1 VRDPTQPEDPHL
13 SKLAVL
19 LFTAFVDM
27 VGVLMLAPLLPLY
40 ARDLGASGFMV
51 GALLSSFSAAQ
62 LLSAPLW
69 GRFSDRYGRRPAL
82 LVGLTASAI
91 AYLIFAFADSLWL
104 LVLSRLVQGAGGGT
118 VGVLQAYVAD
128 ATEPK
133 DRAKSL
139 GWLSAATNLGVTIG
153 PVLGSVAYTAGGR
166 SAPGLIASA
175 LCMANILFAS
185 RFLPESR
192 QTTHHAGRPQP
203 IRARDGLMRVFRR
216 PGEAAPRL
224 IWIYAIG
231 MGAFTGYT
239 AVLALFLADGFGVSK
254 TNVGLIFSWYGLLS
268 VVPRAFLLGPAVD
281 RFGEA
286 RVSRF
291 GQVLLSL
298 GLLLLPL
305 TATIPAGMPLIG
317 PFEVRHLALLGAV
330 ALVPLGTAF
339 TFPCVTAL
347 LSHVIRPEERGVMM
361 GVQQSFG
368 GGMRVLGPLWAGFAF
383 DHLGRQYPFWSSS
396 VVIFGTLLLGIG
408 IETRARTA
416 TAAADEPAVAPG

>member
-1 VRDPTQPEDPHL
+1 
-13 SKLAVL
+13 
-19 LFTAFVDM
+19 M
-27 VGVLMLAPLLPLY
+27 VGVLMLVPLLPLY
-40 ARDLGASGFMV
+40 ARDLGASGFVV

-69 GRFSDRYGRRPAL
+69 GRFSDRYGRKPAL
-82 LVGLTASAI
+82 LVGLAASAI
-91 AYLIFAFADSLWL
+91 AYTIFAFAGSLWL

-139 GWLSAATNLGVTIG
+139 GWLSAATNVGVTIG
-153 PVLGSVAYTAGGR
+153 PVLGSFAFTAFGR
-166 SAPGLIASA
+166 TAPGLIAAA
-175 LCMANILFAS
+175 LCVSNILFAF
-185 RFLPESR
+185 RFLPESKKSGAEHDPP
-192 QTTHHAGRPQP
+192 TPL
-203 IRARDGLMRVFRR
+203 RARDGVRRVLSR

-224 IWIYAIG
+224 IWIYAIA

-239 AVLALFLADGFGVSK
+239 AVLALFLADGFGLSEK
-254 TNVGLIFSWYGLLS
+254 NVGLIFSWYGLLS
-268 VVPRAFLLGPAVD
+268 VVPRAFLLGPMVD

-291 GQVLLSL
+291 GQTLLTT
-298 GLLLLPL
+298 GLILLPL
-305 TATIPAGMPLIG
+305 TATIRAGLPLVG

-330 ALVPLGTAF
+330 GLVPLGTAF

-347 LSHVIRPEERGVMM
+347 LSHVIRRDERGVMM

-368 GGMRVLGPLWAGFAF
+368 GAMRVVGPLWAGFAF
-383 DHLGRQYPFWSSS
+383 DHLGRPYPFWSSAAI
-396 VVIFGTLLLGIG
+396 IFGTLLLGIG
-408 IETRARTA
+408 IESRTRDA
-416 TAAADEPAVAPG
+416 TAAAEEPVAAPG